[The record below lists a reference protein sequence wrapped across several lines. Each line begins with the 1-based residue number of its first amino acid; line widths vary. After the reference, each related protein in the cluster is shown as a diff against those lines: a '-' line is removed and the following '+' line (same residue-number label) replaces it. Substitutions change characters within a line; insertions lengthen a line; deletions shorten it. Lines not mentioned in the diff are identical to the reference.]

1 MSYEFSRE
9 AFHKLL
15 LVLCRGSIDRTEY
28 NTVIDIVFEGM
39 EDDQRNYYWESYC
52 ESKGTLDVLNA
63 LGLNMNITTEHK
75 EPVLPDNVHPIR

>member
-39 EDDQRNYYWESYC
+39 EDDQRNY
-52 ESKGTLDVLNA
+52 
-63 LGLNMNITTEHK
+63 
-75 EPVLPDNVHPIR
+75 